1 MELTDRVVIVTG
13 GGSGI
18 GAAMCRRFAAETPR
32 TIVVADLDGDAAT
45 AVADQVRVHAAGS
58 VSVVARAI
66 DVADEAQVGALVAE
80 THLEHGAVD
89 LYCSNAGIATG
100 MGVEAPDETW
110 ERIWHVNLMAHVYAA
125 RALLG
130 TWLAGGEGHLL
141 VTASAAGLLTSLGD
155 APYSVTKHAAV
166 ALAEWLS
173 VTYGD
178 RGLHVACLCPQGV
191 RTPLL
196 FGAGA
201 AGDSGDADSALAA
214 EVVKAQGVIE
224 PEEVADAVIVGLAD
238 ERFLILPHPEVT
250 DYERARAGDRERWL
264 GAMRRLQ
271 ARITGG

>member
-18 GAAMCRRFAAETPR
+18 GAAMCRRFATESPR
-32 TIVVADLDGDAAT
+32 AIVVADLDGVAAA
-45 AVADQVRVHAAGS
+45 AVADQIRARAAASVR
-58 VSVVARAI
+58 VVARAL
-66 DVADEAQVGALVAE
+66 DVAEESQIGAIVAE

-89 LYCSNAGIATG
+89 LFCSNAGIATG
-100 MGVEAPDETW
+100 MGVEAPDEVW
-110 ERIWHVNLMAHVYAA
+110 EQIWHVNVMAHVYAA

-130 TWLAGGEGHLL
+130 NWLAGGEGHLL
-141 VTASAAGLLTSLGD
+141 VTASAAGLLTNLGD

-178 RGLHVACLCPQGV
+178 RGLHVSCLCPQGV

-196 FGAGA
+196 FGADGA
-201 AGDSGDADSALAA
+201 SGVDSGLAA
-214 EVVKAQGVIE
+214 EVVKAQRVIE
-224 PEEVADAVIVGLAD
+224 PEEVADTVVAALAD
-238 ERFLILPHPEVT
+238 DRFLILPRPEVA

>member
-141 VTASAAGLLTSLGD
+141 VTASAAGLLTNLGD

-238 ERFLILPHPEVT
+238 ERFLILPHPEVA